1 MRELKIRI
9 ILKLILNPLKVNM
22 VEVKTNATIEGL
34 DVLNTLTD
42 IMKEAFGTEIA
53 GRLKENIVDSIE
65 NEIFLS
71 NLGFKSQGIVD
82 LGTYKKSIETDDTQ
96 SPNIFL
102 VGSTDEKAKSIEQG
116 TSAEQNRGLKDH
128 KIIAWAK
135 RKRVGGRRY
144 ISVGRKIAR
153 YIRRNGIRE
162 KPAFRIGIDRTKGDQ
177 EEIKNRTISRLKSRL
192 NR

>member
-1 MRELKIRI
+1 
-9 ILKLILNPLKVNM
+9 M
-22 VEVKTNATIEGL
+22 VEVKTSVTIEGL

-42 IMKEAFGTEIA
+42 IMKEAFGIEIA
-53 GRLKENIVDSIE
+53 ERLKENVVDSIE

-71 NLGFKSQGIVD
+71 NLGFKSQGIVH
-82 LGTYKKSIETDDTQ
+82 LGTYKNSIETDVSQ
-96 SPNIFL
+96 SPNTFL
-102 VGSTDEKAKSIEQG
+102 VGSTDKKSKDIEFG
-116 TSAEQNRGLKDH
+116 TSAEQNRNLKDSEV
-128 KIIAWAK
+128 IAWAK
-135 RKRVGGRRY
+135 DKRVGGRRF
-144 ISVGRKIAR
+144 ISIGKKIAR